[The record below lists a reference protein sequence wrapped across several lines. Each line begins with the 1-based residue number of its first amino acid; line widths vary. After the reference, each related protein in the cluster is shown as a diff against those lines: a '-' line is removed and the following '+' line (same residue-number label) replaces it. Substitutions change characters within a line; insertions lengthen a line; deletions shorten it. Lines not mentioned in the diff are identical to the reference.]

1 MQQAS
6 EAIERFFRNY
16 ESNASSDDIDA
27 VISQF
32 ADVFMAASPQGAQAV
47 RSADFALA
55 LPKRKQLFDSLG
67 CRLTE
72 LVTLREQR
80 LDARYVMAGTQ
91 WKMTFARP
99 QSRTQEVVVD
109 SVFIV
114 DTGGEAA
121 AADAARIVFYLAKQ
135 DIMQVLKDRGLLA
148 G

>member
-16 ESNASSDDIDA
+16 ESNASSDDTEA

-47 RSADFALA
+47 RLADFALA

-72 LVTLREQR
+72 TCDPPRTASRRPLRDGRHAMEDDLRTAPEPYTRGGGR
-80 LDARYVMAGTQ
+80 LGFHCGHR
-91 WKMTFARP
+91 RP
-99 QSRTQEVVVD
+99 S
-109 SVFIV
+109 
-114 DTGGEAA
+114 
-121 AADAARIVFYLAKQ
+121 
-135 DIMQVLKDRGLLA
+135 
-148 G
+148 